1 MGNQKNVSRKNKRA
15 DGQYQGGKSSA
26 KKHAMIVNGLK
37 QKMAHILWVYREKR
51 CKKFTLRRCRK
62 EVDEG
67 KMGGGLP
74 DRKKGATD
82 ADILNYWLTELSFL
96 EDLYKVNVPP
106 VVDYSEPADQSD
118 HNLVIDEADQSDH
131 NLVIDEADQSDHNL
145 VIDEENVSGSP
156 GGGMFRG
163 L

>member
-82 ADILNYWLTELSFL
+82 ADILNYWVTELSFL
-96 EDLYKVNVPP
+96 EDLYKVKDDVPP
-106 VVDYSEPADQSD
+106 VVDDSEP
-118 HNLVIDEADQSDH
+118 ADQSDH

-156 GGGMFRG
+156 GGGCSG
-163 L
+163 VCKGWGEGS